1 MVMCPFLVTVCW
13 MRSIFLF
20 GFLTA
25 FSIPL
30 IAQSLQENIVLED
43 SVFLEQDSVLHF
55 IEKET
60 LVKDTL
66 VPQQDSVPYYYRIN
80 GPYLKT
86 YVHDLKHTVTAP
98 FRWRGRDWLKVGIIG
113 GSAGILMFTAD
124 KAAREM
130 VLRNQKEAFKS
141 FSKVMYPFGNRLPPV
156 LLAGLYATSLVT
168 KNRRLEHVTLSA
180 TKSLAISTVV
190 YTSSKA
196 LIRRQRP
203 TRTDDPLN
211 FVAPFTKKGFTSFPS
226 GHANTAFSVATA
238 FAMHYKDVKWVPWVA
253 YSLASLT
260 ALSRLYDDRHWVSDV
275 LIGASVGHFITR
287 GIYKLD
293 EKRRNAGRP
302 DLKTF
307 N

>member
-1 MVMCPFLVTVCW
+1 MVIC
-13 MRSIFLF
+13 SIRTTALWLKMICFICLF
-20 GFLTA
+20 AACAL
-25 FSIPL
+25 PL
-30 IAQSLQENIVLED
+30 RAQSNTDYLPL
-43 SVFLEQDSVLHF
+43 
-55 IEKET
+55 KET
-60 LVKDTL
+60 MLNEEAYFVTDNLSDTVIKDTL
-66 VPQQDSVPYYYRIN
+66 VPLDSVPYYYRIN
-80 GPYLKT
+80 GAYLKM
-86 YVHDLKHTVTAP
+86 YVHDLKHVVTAP
-98 FRWRGRDWLKVGIIG
+98 LRWQGRDWLKVAIIG
-113 GSAGILMFTAD
+113 GSSGVLMVTTD
-124 KAAREM
+124 KVAREM
-130 VLRNQKEAFKS
+130 ILRNQNETFKS

-168 KNRRLEHVTLSA
+168 KNRRLEHATLSA
-180 TKSLAISTVV
+180 TKSLAISTIL

-238 FAMHYKDVKWVPWVA
+238 FALQYKDVKWVPWVA

-275 LIGASVGHFITR
+275 VIGASVGHFITK

-293 EKRRNAGRP
+293 ERRKNEGRAN
-302 DLKTF
+302 LKTF